1 MSIDPYHLRACVI
14 GPVLAHL
21 GLPRARYAEELLML
35 TAAQETHMGRW
46 LRQNVGKGSA
56 NGVGRG
62 IYSIEPTTH
71 NDLRFKYEDTP
82 LILKVDRFR
91 APEASLNDNLVW
103 NLAYST
109 AIARL
114 KYYSIK
120 APLPKHTDVRGMA
133 EYWDKY
139 YNGNP
144 DHGFPEDAIMNYH
157 RFVTTGGI

>member
-1 MSIDPYHLRACVI
+1 MSIDPYHLRSCVI

-21 GLPRARYAEELLML
+21 ELPRVRDAAELLMM

-46 LRQNVGKGSA
+46 LRQNVGKGKA

-62 IYSIEPTTH
+62 IYSIEPVTH
-71 NDLRFKYEDTP
+71 QYLRHLYKGGLIERVDYFLAPVSP
-82 LILKVDRFR
+82 LSSQL
-91 APEASLNDNLVW
+91 EW

-120 APLPKHTDVRGMA
+120 VPLPKHTDLQGMA

-144 DHGFPEDAIMNYH
+144 AHGFPEDAIMNYE
-157 RFVTTGGI
+157 RFVRNG

>member
-1 MSIDPYHLRACVI
+1 VRDA
-14 GPVLAHL
+14 A
-21 GLPRARYAEELLML
+21 ELLMM

-46 LRQNVGKGSA
+46 LRQNVGKGKA

-62 IYSIEPTTH
+62 IYSIEPATHADLLSTYAGTTLM
-71 NDLRFKYEDTP
+71 DRV
-82 LILKVDRFR
+82 IQLKSYYG
-91 APEASLNDNLVW
+91 SLNAQLEW

-120 APLPKHTDVRGMA
+120 APLPKHTDLQGMA

-144 DHGFPEDAIMNYH
+144 EHGFPEDAIMNYE
-157 RFVTTGGI
+157 RFVRNG

>member
-1 MSIDPYHLRACVI
+1 MSIDPYHLRSCVI

-21 GLPRARYAEELLML
+21 DLPTPGAAEELLMM

-46 LRQNVGKGSA
+46 LRQNYGKGSA

-62 IYSIEPTTH
+62 IYSIEPSTH
-71 NDLRFKYEDTP
+71 KALRIYFAQNTKLMGRVDDFKAPHADLKGQ
-82 LILKVDRFR
+82 
-91 APEASLNDNLVW
+91 LVW

-114 KYYSIK
+114 KYYSITM
-120 APLPKHTDVRGMA
+120 PLPKADDLQGLA

-139 YNGNP
+139 FNGNP
-144 DHGFPEDAIMNYH
+144 DHGFPEDAIMNYE
-157 RFVTTGGI
+157 RFVRNG